1 MDQLLLFRL
10 GKKMKECF
18 MKSILRIPFLA
29 VIAVLFVQCQETAVN
44 SVWNENQIQIDGV
57 FSDWQSRLIRD
68 EKSGAIFGISND
80 SDNLY
85 LCLTTSDR
93 ATVRQIMRGG
103 LIIALHIKAA
113 RGKQFGIKF
122 PTAIEGM
129 PFEGG
134 WERGSGRMDR
144 SDDEQNRFRMFR
156 DTQTELVLLGPGK
169 GEMQIVPLMNPYG
182 LKVALGQAQRQFVYE
197 LQIPFELMSSHLG
210 IKPPQPSAV
219 IGVTFKTGKMEF
231 ARDFRG
237 GPPDDFEGGE
247 SPVGGLPGRGR
258 MGGGPGGSGEIPGRQ
273 FSDMQVFEYHLKVTL
288 AGPK

>member
-1 MDQLLLFRL
+1 M
-10 GKKMKECF
+10 
-18 MKSILRIPFLA
+18 MKSGLKITYWA
-29 VIAVLFVQCQETAVN
+29 VIAVLFVQCRETVVN
-44 SVWNENQIQIDGV
+44 SVWNENQIRIDGT
-57 FSDWQSRLIRD
+57 FSDWQSCLTRD

-85 LCLTTSDR
+85 LCLTTSNQT
-93 ATVRQIMRGG
+93 TVRQIMRGG
-103 LIIALHIKAA
+103 LIVTMHVKAV

-129 PFEGG
+129 PFDGG
-134 WERGSGRMDR
+134 RARGTRRMDR
-144 SDDEQNRFRMFR
+144 VDDEQDRFRMFR

-169 GEMQIVPLMNPYG
+169 AEMQIVPLMNPYG
-182 LKVALGQAQRQFVYE
+182 LKAALGQSQRQFVYE

-210 IKPPQPSAV
+210 IEPPQPGAV

-237 GPPDDFEGGE
+237 GPPSDFDGGKA
-247 SPVGGLPGRGR
+247 SADGFPGEGR
-258 MGGGPGGSGEIPGRQ
+258 MGGGPGRSGDIPNRQ
-273 FSDMQVFEYHLKVTL
+273 FPDMQVFEYQLKVIL